1 MLYHLLKTFLEIVE
15 YILHTATLPELQA
28 LELSFVLK
36 GTGYQGGN
44 EVSQSLAT
52 ELESPSMGAQ
62 LLGKLYKLSGLESL
76 QNEVEMNTDDWPEYR
91 GSDAEA
97 KISNNWEIGDSK
109 LEHQKTSEKLAVQKV
124 FGTDEMIR
132 GTRSFVESI
141 HFKFKNVQ
149 HRQFIKEEEPD
160 RPACTAGTK
169 ILIYSNTK
177 KDGSD
182 GTLEYITN
190 VNKTNNN
197 NSNYNKIN
205 GLIDINSS
213 LNSVNINNNFSNS
226 NHSASIN
233 NMKDEFN
240 CLDLTVTYGPPS
252 QQMRKFLNR
261 YQDHVKSKPQFI
273 ETRKSCNIG
282 SNVEIYVKNDSL
294 RYANIISNLFQQS
307 NTNNNITNIVSSIN
321 SSNSGNHK
329 TTQLYD
335 ILEIRYFYHKGEHI
349 IHLHRWSGELREYNI
364 TTARLT
370 SFVENLMNT
379 GAFGTKFAL
388 ATRCVERSDP
398 APNVG
403 KLGFVY
409 LVIDGIKVNRDMLTR
424 VVQVPQ
430 SSGDLKIVFSQK
442 YIVVGKGRI
451 NLMPKIYGS
460 NQMHFESQMYEWNQ
474 QQNTCKK
481 QNF

>member
-205 GLIDINSS
+205 GLIDINNSS
-213 LNSVNINNNFSNS
+213 NNVNINNNFLNS
-226 NHSASIN
+226 NHSASIK

-240 CLDLTVTYGPPS
+240 CLDLTVTYGPTS

-273 ETRKSCNIG
+273 ETRKSWNIG

-294 RYANIISNLFQQS
+294 WYPGVISKLFQKS
-307 NTNNNITNIVSSIN
+307 NTNNNNNNITNSINSISSIN
-321 SSNSGNHK
+321 SNNHK

-335 ILEIRYFYHKGEHI
+335 IFEIRYFYHKSERI
-349 IHLHRWSGELREYNI
+349 IHLHRWSDELREYNI
-364 TTARLT
+364 TNWQNNNGMMNNTSVNNNINNTNNNNNSNNGNDKGRTIRLKYPKGSKVIIWSNSKKSWLEGT
-370 SFVENLMNT
+370 IMEVIENYDVVNVRYADHEKMVPIQSNVIQPFRQNFENLPPPISAN
-379 GAFGTKFAL
+379 
-388 ATRCVERSDP
+388 DP
-398 APNVG
+398 
-403 KLGFVY
+403 L
-409 LVIDGIKVNRDMLTR
+409 
-424 VVQVPQ
+424 
-430 SSGDLKIVFSQK
+430 
-442 YIVVGKGRI
+442 
-451 NLMPKIYGS
+451 
-460 NQMHFESQMYEWNQ
+460 Q
-474 QQNTCKK
+474 Q
-481 QNF
+481 